1 MSQPS
6 NPPQLNKGESSTGV
20 LLQPMG
26 FADILDAMFSIYR
39 NHFRLFVSI
48 CGVYFLWIIGINLL
62 TSILR
67 VLFASVDQF
76 HILKLAENGLILISA
91 VVMLLVKGGL
101 VVGSAQT
108 FLGRRVTVSAAL
120 KQAKRRFLP
129 YVGSN
134 LLYGIVVGLFTV
146 TLIGIPFALFFGF
159 RWIFC
164 SLAALFEE
172 KPAVSALK
180 RSSELSKGGWW
191 RVFGMMI
198 GIRLLVL
205 FIQSVFPFILGVIY
219 GIQGFR
225 SLTDQVTQEDEALLE
240 QTIQETGSLREMLAK
255 LLKTTLVAML
265 VEMVAPG
272 QTTWDG
278 FVDAI
283 LSCISL
289 AITCLTLPMGIIGV
303 TLIYFDRRIR
313 KEGFDIEVM
322 AARELN

>member
-1 MSQPS
+1 MLQP
-6 NPPQLNKGESSTGV
+6 NDSSGASKDEYATEAS
-20 LLQPMG
+20 LQPMG

-48 CGVYFLWIIGINLL
+48 CGVYFLWITVLNLL
-62 TSILR
+62 TSIFTA
-67 VLFASVDQF
+67 LFASVDQF
-76 HILKLAENGLILISA
+76 HMFKFAENGLILISA
-91 VVMLLVKGGL
+91 AVMLLVKGGL
-101 VVGSAQT
+101 VVGSALT
-108 FLGRRVTVSAAL
+108 FLGRRITASAAL

-134 LLYGIVVGLFTV
+134 LLYGMVVGLFTV
-146 TLIGIPFALFFGF
+146 TLIGIPIALFFGF

-180 RSSELSKGGWW
+180 RSTELSKGGWW
-191 RVFGMMI
+191 RVFGIMI
-198 GIRLLVL
+198 GILLLVL
-205 FIQSVFPFILGVIY
+205 FIQAVFPFILGVIY

-240 QTIQETGSLREMLAK
+240 QTMQETGSLREMFTK
-255 LLKTTLVAML
+255 LLKAMLVAML
-265 VEMVAPG
+265 VDIIAPG

-322 AARELN
+322 AAREPN

>member
-1 MSQPS
+1 MCPRRY
-6 NPPQLNKGESSTGV
+6 SSPANSRENTSIAS
-20 LLQPMG
+20 LQPMG

-48 CGVYFLWIIGINLL
+48 CGVYFFWITVLNLS
-62 TSILR
+62 TSIFTS
-67 VLFASVDQF
+67 LFASYDQF
-76 HILKLAENGLILISA
+76 HIFKFAENGLILVSA

-108 FLGRRVTVSAAL
+108 FLGRRVTASAAL

-134 LLYGIVVGLFTV
+134 LLFGIVVGLFTV

-172 KPAVSALK
+172 KPPVSALK
-180 RSSELSKGGWW
+180 RSTELSKGGWW

-198 GIRLLVL
+198 GILLLVL
-205 FIQSVFPFILGVIY
+205 FIQAVFPFILGVISS
-219 GIQGFR
+219 IQELGNLSDR
-225 SLTDQVTQEDEALLE
+225 VMQDDEALLE
-240 QTIQETGSLREMLAK
+240 QTMQETGSLRDMLAK
-255 LLKTTLVAML
+255 SLKAMLVAML
-265 VEMVAPG
+265 IDMIAPG
-272 QTTWDG
+272 QATWDG

-289 AITCLTLPMGIIGV
+289 AVTCLTLPMGIIGV

>member
-1 MSQPS
+1 MSRPS
-6 NPPQLNKGESSTGV
+6 NLPQLDKGEASTGAS
-20 LLQPMG
+20 LQPMG

-48 CGVYFLWIIGINLL
+48 CGVYFLWIAVLNLL
-62 TSILR
+62 TSIFTA
-67 VLFASVDQF
+67 LFASVDQF
-76 HILKLAENGLILISA
+76 HMFKFAENGLILVSA

-108 FLGRRVTVSAAL
+108 FLGRRVTASAAL

-172 KPAVSALK
+172 KPPISALK
-180 RSSELSKGGWW
+180 RSTELSKGGWW

-198 GIRLLVL
+198 GILLLVL
-205 FIQSVFPFILGVIY
+205 FIQVVFPFILGVIY

-225 SLTDQVTQEDEALLE
+225 SLTNQVTQEDEALLE
-240 QTIQETGSLREMLAK
+240 QTMQETGGLREMFTK
-255 LLKTTLVAML
+255 LLKAMLVAML

-322 AARELN
+322 AARELS